1 MRGRQVEYFLSG
13 FVDSR
18 YEGAIP
24 VKKLR
29 EGRER
34 LRYEARLDDFKLPR
48 IRDDQAPAK
57 ALVIACSESPVLSA
71 FVASL
76 DPVCILQNLGGTLPS
91 TQSLDDLKQKDD
103 DDGGWGTVAYAVGKM
118 GLTQVVLCGHSEC
131 RMGTAT
137 VQESGVRNDMR
148 LAEQLVVAAELPAAK
163 RTSQLWL
170 AEQLLRMDAYLSHH
184 SFYRKTDVRV
194 YALWFDED
202 QRQLSVYSRDQRQF
216 VVMDQ
221 LDIERLFTVL
231 RADREKA

>member
-1 MRGRQVEYFLSG
+1 MKNLS
-13 FVDSR
+13 
-18 YEGAIP
+18 
-24 VKKLR
+24 

-34 LRYEARLDDFKLPR
+34 LRQEAGLDDFKLPR
-48 IRDDQAPAK
+48 IRDIQAPAK
-57 ALVIACSESPVLSA
+57 ALVIACSESTVLSA
-71 FVASL
+71 FVAWL

-91 TQSLDDLKQKDD
+91 TQYLDDLKENDN
-103 DDGGWGTVAYAVGKM
+103 DGGWGTVAYALGKM

-137 VQESGVRNDMR
+137 VQEFGVRKDVR

-170 AEQLLRMDAYLSHH
+170 AEQLLRMDAYLVHH
-184 SFYRKTDVRV
+184 SFHGKTDVRL

-202 QRQLSVYSRDQRQF
+202 QRQLSAYSRDQRQF

-221 LDIERLFTVL
+221 PDIERLFAVL
-231 RADREKA
+231 RAEREKA